1 MDGRAVGQPGRPRLS
16 VSGRGRPPHPGR
28 PLCVSPVQ
36 PVLPSLARGPP
47 PAPGPGHGRRR
58 PGGCVRRGAVAQRAI
73 AAGWQRPA
81 GPGRLGG
88 CRRRLDHPARPG
100 VGSAGGLA
108 DLAGPQRQRPPP
120 VFAAGGPGA
129 ARTARGMEPA
139 AGRAA
144 GRRQRLVPDQA
155 AATARHLQ
163 PQAPRRWRPLEA
175 GAMAVTGGNGHLDR
189 LLPADPA
196 VTGRPEPP
204 LPLDAP
210 VLPARLP
217 THMAR
222 KLEEPAGDRSRQ
234 LAGLVA
240 AAVEWGL
247 DDGQVLALALAHR
260 PTQERHQTKGTNI
273 GADVARLLAK
283 LRPAHA
289 HVGQPCDAARC
300 PNAPSWMQ
308 TGTPSANGQPTTRP
322 PLAAAATGLTA
333 AHPNGHRP
341 ETSAGWSGP
350 VGELLELLATY
361 VHLDDPGHVW
371 FALAVAASAALDGD
385 PLWGMLIGPSSSGK
399 TEAIRALDTL
409 AEPIDEITAPALLS
423 WTHGRKPQPT
433 GVLTRIGD
441 RGLVT
446 VGDFSTVLATSDRGG
461 RDQLFALLRRVY
473 DGQVTRDLG
482 NAPVPL
488 RWRGRLTLLA
498 ACTPAIDNYAS
509 HADQLGPRWLYYR
522 LAAASSAGKRA
533 TSRKARLRAGQLT
546 SSRRQA
552 AELTGRLVSAAHH
565 TAASVQLSAAA
576 AEHLD
581 DLAIVCCYGRAVV
594 PRNAYGRREIEGLAI
609 VEEPPRLVAQLVLL
623 ARGLLALDLPEPAAV
638 ALCRRAA
645 LDSMPAVR
653 RGLLAVLA
661 DAEEVTV
668 SEAARR
674 VGCHRHVAR
683 VALEELAA
691 IGLAACP
698 GLDNDPDDDPEL
710 GGRWVAHPWRLAGPD
725 QRLVRAVVAAPP
737 WHEVWPAPPGRGE
750 GEGKGRGEVWVVPTL
765 RARAHQ
771 P

>member
-1 MDGRAVGQPGRPRLS
+1 LAV
-16 VSGRGRPPHPGR
+16 VSDSNH
-28 PLCVSPVQ
+28 
-36 PVLPSLARGPP
+36 
-47 PAPGPGHGRRR
+47 
-58 PGGCVRRGAVAQRAI
+58 
-73 AAGWQRPA
+73 
-81 GPGRLGG
+81 
-88 CRRRLDHPARPG
+88 
-100 VGSAGGLA
+100 
-108 DLAGPQRQRPPP
+108 
-120 VFAAGGPGA
+120 
-129 ARTARGMEPA
+129 
-139 AGRAA
+139 
-144 GRRQRLVPDQA
+144 
-155 AATARHLQ
+155 
-163 PQAPRRWRPLEA
+163 
-175 GAMAVTGGNGHLDR
+175 HLDR

-196 VTGRPEPP
+196 PPAPLEPP
-204 LPLDAP
+204 LPLDAAA
-210 VLPARLP
+210 LPARLP
-217 THMAR
+217 AHIAR
-222 KLEEPAGDRSRQ
+222 KLQEPAGDRSRQ

-247 DDGQVLALALAHR
+247 EDGQVLTLALAHR
-260 PTQERHQTKGTNI
+260 PTQQRRQTKGTNI

-289 HVGQPCDAARC
+289 HVGQPCDAAGC
-300 PNAPSWMQ
+300 ANAPSWMGPGPQ
-308 TGTPSANGQPTTRP
+308 TANGQPPTPP
-322 PLAAAATGLTA
+322 PLPPPAAAAAATTA
-333 AHPNGHRP
+333 IYPNGHP
-341 ETSAGWSGP
+341 AGTPAGWTGP
-350 VGELLELLATY
+350 VAELLDLLATY

-371 FALAVAASAALDGD
+371 FALAVAASATLEGD

-423 WTHGRKPQPT
+423 WTHGKQPHPT

-488 RWRGRLTLLA
+488 RWSGRLTLLA

-522 LAAASSAGKRA
+522 LTSASSTAKRA
-533 TSRKARLRAGQLT
+533 TSRKARLRTGQLAN
-546 SSRRQA
+546 SRRQA
-552 AELTGRLVSAAHH
+552 AELCGRLVDAAHN
-565 TAASVQLSAAA
+565 TVGSLQLSPAA

-609 VEEPPRLVAQLVLL
+609 VEEPPRLVAQLMLL
-623 ARGLLALDLPEPAAV
+623 ARGLLALGLQEPAAV

-661 DAEEVTV
+661 DADEVTV

-683 VALEELAA
+683 MALEELAA

-698 GLDNDPDDDPEL
+698 GLDEDPDDDPEL
-710 GGRWVAHPWRLAGPD
+710 PGRWAAHPWRLAGPD
-725 QRLVRAVVAAPP
+725 QRLVRAVLAGAP
-737 WHEVWPAPPGRGE
+737 WHEVWPAPPDRGE
-750 GEGKGRGEVWVVPTL
+750 GEGISRGGGVGGPHTSCQGAPATLADPSPAGHLAGELVCPACGQLGRPAPGGPDRCPDCAVDLVPV
-765 RARAHQ
+765 

>member
-1 MDGRAVGQPGRPRLS
+1 
-16 VSGRGRPPHPGR
+16 
-28 PLCVSPVQ
+28 
-36 PVLPSLARGPP
+36 
-47 PAPGPGHGRRR
+47 
-58 PGGCVRRGAVAQRAI
+58 
-73 AAGWQRPA
+73 
-81 GPGRLGG
+81 
-88 CRRRLDHPARPG
+88 
-100 VGSAGGLA
+100 
-108 DLAGPQRQRPPP
+108 
-120 VFAAGGPGA
+120 
-129 ARTARGMEPA
+129 
-139 AGRAA
+139 
-144 GRRQRLVPDQA
+144 
-155 AATARHLQ
+155 
-163 PQAPRRWRPLEA
+163 
-175 GAMAVTGGNGHLDR
+175 VTGGNGELDR

-196 VTGRPEPP
+196 VTARPEPP

-210 VLPARLP
+210 ALPERLPA
-217 THMAR
+217 HIAR
-222 KLEEPAGDRSRQ
+222 KLAEPAADRSRQ

-247 DDGQVLALALAHR
+247 EDGQVLALALAHR
-260 PTQERHQTKGTNI
+260 PTQERRQTKGTNI
-273 GADVARLLAK
+273 GADVTRLLAK
-283 LRPAHA
+283 LRPTHA
-289 HVGQPCDAARC
+289 HVGQPCDAAGC

-322 PLAAAATGLTA
+322 PLPPPAAAAAGLTA
-333 AHPNGHRP
+333 THPNGHRP
-341 ETSAGWSGP
+341 GTSAGWSGP
-350 VGELLELLATY
+350 VGGLLELLATY

-409 AEPIDEITAPALLS
+409 AEPVDEVTAPALLS
-423 WTHGRKPQPT
+423 WTHGRRPQPT
-433 GVLTRIGD
+433 GVLTRIGE

-473 DGQVTRDLG
+473 DGAVTRDLG

-488 RWRGRLTLLA
+488 RWSGRLTLLA

-522 LAAASSAGKRA
+522 LAAASSAEKRA
-533 TSRKARLRAGQLT
+533 TSRKARQRAGQLA

-552 AELTGRLVSAAHH
+552 AELTGRLVSAAR
-565 TAASVQLSAAA
+565 TTVGSVQLSAAA
-576 AEHLD
+576 AEYLD

-623 ARGLLALDLPEPAAV
+623 ARGLLALGLQEPAAV

-683 VALEELAA
+683 MALEELAA

-698 GLDNDPDDDPEL
+698 GLDDDPDDDPEL
-710 GGRWVAHPWRLAGPD
+710 GGRWAAHPWRLAGPD
-725 QRLVRAVVAAPP
+725 QRLIRAVLAGPP
-737 WHEVWPAPPGRGE
+737 WHEVWAAPPGRGE
-750 GEGKGRGEVWVVPTL
+750 GEGSGRGGGVGGPHTSCQGPPATLADPSPAGRVSGGLVCPACGQLGRPALGGPDRCPDCAVDLVPV
-765 RARAHQ
+765 

>member
-1 MDGRAVGQPGRPRLS
+1 
-16 VSGRGRPPHPGR
+16 
-28 PLCVSPVQ
+28 
-36 PVLPSLARGPP
+36 
-47 PAPGPGHGRRR
+47 
-58 PGGCVRRGAVAQRAI
+58 
-73 AAGWQRPA
+73 
-81 GPGRLGG
+81 
-88 CRRRLDHPARPG
+88 
-100 VGSAGGLA
+100 
-108 DLAGPQRQRPPP
+108 
-120 VFAAGGPGA
+120 
-129 ARTARGMEPA
+129 
-139 AGRAA
+139 
-144 GRRQRLVPDQA
+144 
-155 AATARHLQ
+155 
-163 PQAPRRWRPLEA
+163 
-175 GAMAVTGGNGHLDR
+175 VTGDGNRPLDR

-196 VTGRPEPP
+196 VTARPEPP
-204 LPLDAP
+204 LPLDTA

-217 THMAR
+217 AHIAR
-222 KLEEPAGDRSRQ
+222 KLQEPAADRSRQ

-247 DDGQVLALALAHR
+247 EDRQVLALALAHR
-260 PTQERHQTKGTNI
+260 PTQERRQTKGTNI
-273 GADVARLLAK
+273 AADVARLLAK
-283 LRPAHA
+283 LRPTHA
-289 HVGQPCDAARC
+289 HVGHACDAAGC
-300 PNAPSWMQ
+300 PNTPSWMRTETQ
-308 TGTPSANGQPTTRP
+308 PANGQPPIRP
-322 PLAAAATGLTA
+322 PLPAVAAAGSTA
-333 AHPNGHRP
+333 MHPNGHP
-341 ETSAGWSGP
+341 AGTTAAGWSGP
-350 VGELLELLATY
+350 VADLLELLASY

-371 FALAVAASAALDGD
+371 FALAVAASTALDGD

-399 TEAIRALDTL
+399 TEALRALDTL

-423 WTHGRKPQPT
+423 WTHGRRPQPT
-433 GVLTRIGD
+433 GVLTRIGE

-488 RWRGRLTLLA
+488 RWSGRLTLLA

-533 TSRKARLRAGQLT
+533 TSRKARLRAGQLAN
-546 SSRRQA
+546 SRRQA
-552 AELTGRLVSAAHH
+552 AQLTGRLVGAAQRK
-565 TAASVQLSAAA
+565 AGRVQLSGAA

-623 ARGLLALDLPEPAAV
+623 ARGLLALGLEEAAAV

-653 RGLLAVLA
+653 RGLLQVLA

-683 VALEELAA
+683 LALEELAA

-698 GLDNDPDDDPEL
+698 GLDDDPDDDPEQP
-710 GGRWVAHPWRLAGPD
+710 GRWTAHPWRLAGPD
-725 QRLVRAVVAAPP
+725 QRLIRAVLAARP

-750 GEGKGRGEVWVVPTL
+750 GEGKDRGGGVGGPHTLCQGPPATLADPSPAGHLAGELVCPACGQLGRPTPAGPGRCPDCAVDLVPV
-765 RARAHQ
+765 

>member
-1 MDGRAVGQPGRPRLS
+1 MG
-16 VSGRGRPPHPGR
+16 
-28 PLCVSPVQ
+28 
-36 PVLPSLARGPP
+36 
-47 PAPGPGHGRRR
+47 
-58 PGGCVRRGAVAQRAI
+58 
-73 AAGWQRPA
+73 
-81 GPGRLGG
+81 
-88 CRRRLDHPARPG
+88 
-100 VGSAGGLA
+100 
-108 DLAGPQRQRPPP
+108 
-120 VFAAGGPGA
+120 
-129 ARTARGMEPA
+129 
-139 AGRAA
+139 
-144 GRRQRLVPDQA
+144 
-155 AATARHLQ
+155 
-163 PQAPRRWRPLEA
+163 
-175 GAMAVTGGNGHLDR
+175 GGNRQLDR

-196 VTGRPEPP
+196 ATARPEPP
-204 LPLDAP
+204 LPLDAAA
-210 VLPARLP
+210 LPERLP
-217 THMAR
+217 THLAR
-222 KLEEPAGDRSRQ
+222 RLEEVPGDRSRQ

-247 DDGQVLALALAHR
+247 EDGEVLALALAHR
-260 PTQERHQTKGTNI
+260 PTRERRQTNGTNI

-289 HVGQPCDAARC
+289 HIGQPCDAAGC
-300 PNAPSWMQ
+300 ANAPSWMGTWPQ
-308 TGTPSANGQPTTRP
+308 TANGQPPIRP
-322 PLAAAATGLTA
+322 LLPSAAAAA
-333 AHPNGHRP
+333 AAAASHPNGHP
-341 ETSAGWSGP
+341 TGTSAGWSGP
-350 VGELLELLATY
+350 VAELLELLATY

-433 GVLTRIGD
+433 GVLTRVGT

-488 RWRGRLTLLA
+488 RWSGRLTLLA
-498 ACTPAIDNYAS
+498 ACTPAIDNYTS

-522 LAAASSAGKRA
+522 LASASSAAKRA
-533 TSRKARLRAGQLT
+533 TSRKARLRAGQLAG
-546 SSRRQA
+546 SRRQA
-552 AELTGRLVSAAHH
+552 AELCGRLVGAAHR
-565 TAASVQLSAAA
+565 TVASVQLSAAA

-609 VEEPPRLVAQLVLL
+609 VEEPPRLVAQLLLL
-623 ARGLLALDLPEPAAV
+623 ARGLLALGLQEPAAV

-653 RGLLAVLA
+653 RCLLQVLA

-683 VALEELAA
+683 LALEELAA

-698 GLDNDPDDDPEL
+698 GLDEDLDDDPEL
-710 GGRWVAHPWRLAGPD
+710 PGRWAAHPWRLAGPD
-725 QRLVRAVVAAPP
+725 QRLVRTVLAAPP

-750 GEGKGRGEVWVVPTL
+750 GEGKGRGGGVGGPHTSCQGPPATLANPSPTGHLAGELVCPACGQLARSTPGRPGRCPDCTVDLVPV
-765 RARAHQ
+765 

>member
-1 MDGRAVGQPGRPRLS
+1 MG
-16 VSGRGRPPHPGR
+16 
-28 PLCVSPVQ
+28 
-36 PVLPSLARGPP
+36 
-47 PAPGPGHGRRR
+47 
-58 PGGCVRRGAVAQRAI
+58 
-73 AAGWQRPA
+73 
-81 GPGRLGG
+81 
-88 CRRRLDHPARPG
+88 
-100 VGSAGGLA
+100 
-108 DLAGPQRQRPPP
+108 
-120 VFAAGGPGA
+120 
-129 ARTARGMEPA
+129 
-139 AGRAA
+139 
-144 GRRQRLVPDQA
+144 
-155 AATARHLQ
+155 
-163 PQAPRRWRPLEA
+163 
-175 GAMAVTGGNGHLDR
+175 GGNGQLDR

-196 VTGRPEPP
+196 ATARPEPP
-204 LPLDAP
+204 LPLHATA
-210 VLPARLP
+210 LPARLP
-217 THMAR
+217 AHIAR

-247 DDGQVLALALAHR
+247 EDGQVLALALAHR
-260 PTQERHQTKGTNI
+260 PTQQRRQAKGTNI
-273 GADVARLLAK
+273 AADVARLLAK

-289 HVGQPCDAARC
+289 HVGQPCDAAGC
-300 PNAPSWMQ
+300 TNAPSWMG
-308 TGTPSANGQPTTRP
+308 TGPQAANGQPPTP
-322 PLAAAATGLTA
+322 PPPAAQATAAAGPTA
-333 AHPNGHRP
+333 PHPNGHP
-341 ETSAGWSGP
+341 TGTSAGWSGA
-350 VGELLELLATY
+350 VAELLDLLATY

-409 AEPIDEITAPALLS
+409 AEPIDEVTAPALLS

-433 GVLTRIGD
+433 GVLTRIGT

-488 RWRGRLTLLA
+488 RWSGRLTLLA

-522 LAAASSAGKRA
+522 LAAASSAAKRA
-533 TSRKARLRAGQLT
+533 TSRKARLRAGQLA
-546 SSRRQA
+546 SHRRQA
-552 AELTGRLVSAAHH
+552 AELTGRLVGAAHR
-565 TAASVQLSAAA
+565 TVGIVQLSPAA

-594 PRNAYGRREIEGLAI
+594 PRNAYGRREVEGLAI

-623 ARGLLALDLPEPAAV
+623 ARGLLALGLEEPAAV

-653 RGLLAVLA
+653 RGLLQVLA
-661 DAEEVTV
+661 DADEVTV
-668 SEAARR
+668 SEASRR

-683 VALEELAA
+683 MALEELAA

-698 GLDNDPDDDPEL
+698 GLDDDPDDDPEPP
-710 GGRWVAHPWRLAGPD
+710 GRWAAHPWRLAGPD
-725 QRLVRAVVAAPP
+725 QRLVRAVLAAPP
-737 WHEVWPAPPGRGE
+737 WHEVWAAPPGSGE
-750 GEGKGRGEVWVVPTL
+750 GEGMVRGGGVGGPHTSCQEPPATPTDPGPAGRVAGELVCPACGQLGRPPEGSPGRCPDCAVELVPT
-765 RARAHQ
+765 